1 MGLREE
7 KKAKTRK
14 AISDLATTLFMQK
27 GYDNVTTAEI
37 ARQAEVSVP
46 TLFKYFPTKESLVF
60 DEDDEQEEKL
70 LNAVTKRNPSLSILD
85 ALCEEL
91 LDASALN
98 PDNVENYRAFTN
110 LIDSTPDLAVY
121 SKKMWMRFE
130 ESLAK
135 VLQKQ
140 SKKKLGLFEAEAI
153 AHFILDSAHRSMR
166 APDPRKALQAMFK
179 VLKSGWDE

>member
-14 AISDLATTLFMQK
+14 AISDLATSLFIER

-60 DEDDEQEEKL
+60 DEDHEQEEKL
-70 LNAVTKRNPSLSILD
+70 LNAVTKRRSSVSILD

-98 PDNVENYRAFTN
+98 PDNVENYRVFN
-110 LIDSTPDLAVY
+110 RLIDSTPELSAY
-121 SKKMWMRFE
+121 SKKMWMRYE

-135 VLQKQ
+135 LLQKQ
-140 SKKKLGLFEAEAI
+140 SKKSLGTFEAEAI

-166 APDPRKALQAMFK
+166 APDPRKALHAMFK
-179 VLKSGWDE
+179 VLKEGWDE